1 MPTLK
6 TPIIPVNQTFVK
18 VKDEP
23 EEIDHKAICLFAAT
37 GFFWDDMTYW
47 KNQKVLRPGTINEVD
62 EAGYLVDSKP
72 WFNWYYAPKDQDLQT
87 SVDQHQEL
95 LEQII
100 EEQVGD
106 QPVILPLSGGL
117 DSRSQAVALH
127 KLGKPV
133 QSYSYSFQGG
143 YKEHKSVNKL
153 PNM

>member
-62 EAGYLVDSKP
+62 EAGFCRFQALV
-72 WFNWYYAPKDQDLQT
+72 
-87 SVDQHQEL
+87 
-95 LEQII
+95 
-100 EEQVGD
+100 
-106 QPVILPLSGGL
+106 
-117 DSRSQAVALH
+117 
-127 KLGKPV
+127 
-133 QSYSYSFQGG
+133 
-143 YKEHKSVNKL
+143 
-153 PNM
+153 